1 MSRRKSSLTNH
12 EESKGDGKAI
22 YSHPNTFDKDYKN
35 FRSHNVET
43 HIDYQAKDQLPDIN
57 FNRGMTLGLPPT
69 PLKNKR
75 KSIG

>member
-43 HIDYQAKDQLPDIN
+43 HIDY
-57 FNRGMTLGLPPT
+57 
-69 PLKNKR
+69 
-75 KSIG
+75 